1 MSMRFGTTC
10 LKKRVRFNLRRY
22 PCATDAGPQ
31 EAGVAFPS
39 MPEAAVPE
47 LPAAR
52 GAESATTTNTLAD
65 STAQI

>member
-1 MSMRFGTTC
+1 
-10 LKKRVRFNLRRY
+10 
-22 PCATDAGPQ
+22 
-31 EAGVAFPS
+31 

-52 GAESATTTNTLAD
+52 GAENATTTNTLAD